1 VDLRC
6 PRFGLP
12 TYRQPARDHLAP
24 AKRTPRPRA
33 RSANIPRITLAI
45 EIQPEV
51 GAIGDEWDQ
60 LADRTAAS
68 PFVYP
73 GWIGAWWGA
82 FGDGQLEVLAIRRD
96 GRLTAVMP
104 VARRGGILASTTNW
118 HSPVYG
124 PVSEDEGALA
134 VLVEALLERAPRRLD
149 LSFLESSD
157 PLLAEWRLAT
167 EASGVKTAE
176 RVIER
181 SPYVE
186 IDRPWEEFE
195 SRLPSR
201 RRSKLRRI
209 RRRLEEQGSVSIET
223 RDGSERLEH
232 LLDEGFQIEASGW
245 KQERGTAIMS
255 RPETLAFY
263 REVARWASER
273 GWLRLWFLR
282 LDDRPI
288 AFAYCLEQGEA
299 LYELKV
305 GFDVDYGRFGPGVVL
320 TQARLSHT
328 FSAGLRSYEFLGQA
342 ERHKLDWTS
351 TCRDR
356 IRVQAFARTPA
367 GVASRLLWT
376 YGRPA
381 AKWAMAVARR

>member
-1 VDLRC
+1 
-6 PRFGLP
+6 
-12 TYRQPARDHLAP
+12 
-24 AKRTPRPRA
+24 
-33 RSANIPRITLAI
+33 
-45 EIQPEV
+45 
-51 GAIGDEWDQ
+51 
-60 LADRTAAS
+60 
-68 PFVYP
+68 
-73 GWIGAWWGA
+73 
-82 FGDGQLEVLAIRRD
+82 
-96 GRLTAVMP
+96 MP
-104 VARRGGILASTTNW
+104 LARRGGILASTTNW

-124 PVSEDEGALA
+124 PVSEDEGALR

-149 LSFLESSD
+149 LSFLESND
-157 PLLAEWRLAT
+157 PLLAEWRPAT
-167 EASGVKTAE
+167 EASRVKTAQ

-186 IDRPWEEFE
+186 IDGPWKEFE
-195 SRLPSR
+195 ARLPSR
-201 RRSKLRRI
+201 RRSKLRRF
-209 RRRLEEQGSVSIET
+209 RRRLSEQGSVSIET

-245 KQERGTAIMS
+245 KRERGTAISS

-282 LDDRPI
+282 LDGRPI
-288 AFAYCLEQGEA
+288 AFAYCLEQGER

-305 GFDVDYGRFGPGVVL
+305 GFNIDYGKFGPGVVL
-320 TQARLSHT
+320 TQARLSHS

-342 ERHKLDWTS
+342 ERHKLDWTT

-367 GVASRLLWT
+367 GIASRLLWT
-376 YGRPA
+376 RGRS
-381 AKWAMAVARR
+381 VARRALTLIRK